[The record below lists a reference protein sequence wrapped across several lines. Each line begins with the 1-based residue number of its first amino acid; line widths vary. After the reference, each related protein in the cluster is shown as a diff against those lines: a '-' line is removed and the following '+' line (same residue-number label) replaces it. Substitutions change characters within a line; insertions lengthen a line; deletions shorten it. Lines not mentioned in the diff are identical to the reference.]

1 MQTTTQVQERIL
13 TGAESLFTRFGIKN
27 VTMDDIAR
35 HLGVS
40 KKTIYQFFED
50 KDMLVS
56 VLTRELTACHLRHLE
71 EMATISRNAIDEI
84 LHIMQYMSGF
94 FAKTNPSMFYDLQR
108 YHPEGWKEFRKF
120 KDKHVFDF
128 VVRNMEKGREQGLY
142 RQDFSIRILA
152 KLRIEQ
158 VELVMN
164 PEIFPADKFNLN
176 EVQLQL
182 LDHFLHGICT
192 LKGHKLLNKHKQIQ
206 EDEA

>member
-1 MQTTTQVQERIL
+1 MQTTIHVQERIL
-13 TGAESLFTRFGIKN
+13 SGAESLFTRFGIKN
-27 VTMDDIAR
+27 VTMDEIAR

-50 KDMLVS
+50 KNMLVL
-56 VLTRELTACHLRHLE
+56 VLTRELTACHLRQLE

-120 KDKHVFDF
+120 KDKHVLDF
-128 VVRNMEKGREQGLY
+128 VVKNMEKGREQGLY
-142 RQDFSIRILA
+142 RRDFSIRILA

-164 PEIFPADKFNLN
+164 PEIFPADKFNLH

-192 LKGHKLLNKHKQIQ
+192 LKGHKLLNKYKQIQ